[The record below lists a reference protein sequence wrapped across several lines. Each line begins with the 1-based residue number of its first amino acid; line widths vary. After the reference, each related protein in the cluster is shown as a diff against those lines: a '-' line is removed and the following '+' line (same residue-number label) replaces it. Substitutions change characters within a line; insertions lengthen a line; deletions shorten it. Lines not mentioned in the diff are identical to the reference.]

1 MLDVFPDQ
9 LLVCLQAQ
17 CLVGVQQVGKI
28 LPAAGGDE
36 LGAVHVRV
44 DLVEVLGMQFQ
55 ITQDGAVDMGGAGVV
70 LPHRQVGL
78 DIHAAHAVKG
88 YDVKIPDGFVVLRRV
103 ACRHDDPARR
113 HSLIAKGLALQ
124 KLQHGGGKR
133 LGHAVDLVDEQNA
146 LRKAGGLHFSVD
158 AGNDLAHGVFGH
170 RYVLIAVV
178 ALPDKGQT
186 HGALAGVVG
195 DGVGHQCH
203 PALPGHL
210 LHHLR
215 FSNAR
220 RAHQQ
225 DGALPDGGNGV
236 FAQRILGKV
245 GFYGMLD
252 LFFGTF
258 DIHNGSPSCQE
269 LFNSRYRSSSSA
281 RASAR
286 ALAGRAAA
294 PVNSSSS
301 STTFIAHG
309 GTLASSNR
317 SPKNRKAV
325 S

>member
-1 MLDVFPDQ
+1 M
-9 LLVCLQAQ
+9 
-17 CLVGVQQVGKI
+17 
-28 LPAAGGDE
+28 
-36 LGAVHVRV
+36 
-44 DLVEVLGMQFQ
+44 
-55 ITQDGAVDMGGAGVV
+55 DMRGAGVV

-124 KLQHGGGKR
+124 KLQHGGGQR

-158 AGNDLAHGVFGH
+158 AGNDLTHGVLGH
-170 RYVLIAVV
+170 RHVLIAVV

-186 HGALAGVVG
+186 HGALPGVVG
-195 DGVGHQCH
+195 NGVGHQCH

-215 FSNAR
+215 FANAR

-225 DGALPDGGNGV
+225 DGALSDGGNGV

-245 GFYGMLD
+245 SFYGMLD

-258 DIHNGSPSCQE
+258 NVH
-269 LFNSRYRSSSSA
+269 
-281 RASAR
+281 
-286 ALAGRAAA
+286 
-294 PVNSSSS
+294 NSSPLVRSC
-301 STTFIAHG
+301 STRGTGHPLRPERPQGRWPG
-309 GTLASSNR
+309 GLPHR
-317 SPKNRKAV
+317 
-325 S
+325 